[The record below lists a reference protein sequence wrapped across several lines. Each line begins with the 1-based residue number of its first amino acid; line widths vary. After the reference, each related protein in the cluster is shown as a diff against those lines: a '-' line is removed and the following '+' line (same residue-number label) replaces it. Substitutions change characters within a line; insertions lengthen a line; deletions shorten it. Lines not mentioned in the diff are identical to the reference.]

1 MRAAR
6 AARCTRRVAC
16 TAPDL
21 TGCAAAARR
30 PAFLERIE
38 MINTV
43 LFDFDGTLV
52 NTNDVII
59 ASWQHTYR
67 HYLGREES
75 IEKITSCFG
84 EPLLITME
92 REFPGV
98 DPEEAANIYRDFQK
112 LKADELVK
120 VFDGIPELL
129 AALAPAGYRIAIV
142 TSRTRESAE
151 RYLDM
156 LGLRDYFEDMVSC
169 DDTQVHKPN
178 PEPILLCLEKL
189 GIAKDEAIMVGDS
202 PFDIKCANNAG
213 VKSVLVDWR
222 ITSDSAALITDAKA
236 DYEIAKPLDLMAV
249 LAEA

>member
-1 MRAAR
+1 
-6 AARCTRRVAC
+6 
-16 TAPDL
+16 
-21 TGCAAAARR
+21 
-30 PAFLERIE
+30 

-75 IEKITSCFG
+75 LERITSCFG

-98 DPEEAANIYRDFQK
+98 DPEEAANVYRDYQK

-129 AALAPAGYRIAIV
+129 EALKQAGYRIAIV

-156 LGLRDYFEDMVSC
+156 LGLGDYFEDMVSC
-169 DDTQVHKPN
+169 EDTNIHKPN
-178 PEPILLCLEKL
+178 PEPILLCLKKL
-189 GIAKDEAIMVGDS
+189 EISRDEAIMVGDS
-202 PFDIKCANNAG
+202 PFDIKCANNAE

-222 ITSDSAALITDAKA
+222 ITSDNGAIISDARA
-236 DYEIAKPLDLMAV
+236 DYEIAEPMDLMAV
-249 LAEA
+249 LGNA

>member
-1 MRAAR
+1 
-6 AARCTRRVAC
+6 
-16 TAPDL
+16 
-21 TGCAAAARR
+21 
-30 PAFLERIE
+30 
-38 MINTV
+38 MINTI

-67 HYLGREES
+67 HYLGHEES
-75 IEKITSCFG
+75 LERITSCFG

-98 DPEEAANIYRDFQK
+98 DPEEAANVYRDFQK

-129 AALAPAGYRIAIV
+129 AALKAAGYRIAIV

-169 DDTQVHKPN
+169 DDTNVHKPN

-189 GIAKDEAIMVGDS
+189 GITKDEAIMVRRQ
-202 PFDIKCANNAG
+202 PVRHQVRQQRG
-213 VKSVLVDWR
+213 VKSVLVDVPHFGR
-222 ITSDSAALITDAKA
+222 A
-236 DYEIAKPLDLMAV
+236 P
-249 LAEA
+249 

>member
-1 MRAAR
+1 
-6 AARCTRRVAC
+6 
-16 TAPDL
+16 
-21 TGCAAAARR
+21 
-30 PAFLERIE
+30 

-75 IEKITSCFG
+75 LERITACFG
-84 EPLLITME
+84 EPLLITMA
-92 REFPGV
+92 REFPDV
-98 DPEEAANIYRDFQK
+98 EPEEAANVYRDFQK
-112 LKADELVK
+112 RKADELVK
-120 VFDGIPELL
+120 VFAGIPELL
-129 AALAPAGYRIAIV
+129 EALKQADYRIAIV

-169 DDTQVHKPN
+169 EDTDVHKPN

-189 GIAKDEAIMVGDS
+189 GIGKDDAIMVGDS

-222 ITSDSAALITDAKA
+222 ITSDNGAIIPDAKA
-236 DYEIAKPLDLMAV
+236 DYEIAKPMDLLAV

>member
-1 MRAAR
+1 
-6 AARCTRRVAC
+6 
-16 TAPDL
+16 
-21 TGCAAAARR
+21 
-30 PAFLERIE
+30 

-75 IEKITSCFG
+75 LERITSCFG

-98 DPEEAANIYRDFQK
+98 DPEEAANVYRDYQK

-129 AALAPAGYRIAIV
+129 EALKQAGYRIAIV

-156 LGLRDYFEDMVSC
+156 LGLGDYFEDMVSC
-169 DDTQVHKPN
+169 EDTNIHKPN
-178 PEPILLCLEKL
+178 PEPILLCLKKL
-189 GIAKDEAIMVGDS
+189 GIGRDEAIMVGDS
-202 PFDIKCANNAG
+202 PFDIKCANNAE

-222 ITSDSAALITDAKA
+222 ITSDNGAVISDARA
-236 DYEIAKPLDLMAV
+236 DYEIAEPMDLMAV
-249 LAEA
+249 LGNA

>member
-1 MRAAR
+1 
-6 AARCTRRVAC
+6 
-16 TAPDL
+16 
-21 TGCAAAARR
+21 
-30 PAFLERIE
+30 

-112 LKADELVK
+112 LKRTSWSRFSMA
-120 VFDGIPELL
+120 PELL
-129 AALAPAGYRIAIV
+129 AALTPAGYRIAIV